1 MDQELSRLREENAR
15 LRAEAR
21 HDSLTGLPNRV
32 GFEAMMNEAMR
43 RPAAGLLVL
52 MDIDHFK
59 HLNDRNGHIAGDALL
74 CETAD
79 ILREMFSPRDLLA
92 RVGGDVFA
100 VYVTSGAGKETV
112 YARAAQMTSRLRA
125 GSRAGMRWSVSFT
138 LGVAE
143 KQPGDDYVSLLDRAE
158 QLLGASKAD
167 RRSRRTPRPESGDD
181 RGICTDMVRIRREL
195 RERNPQRGAFCQDYE
210 TFKQIYRFIERGL
223 ARSGYSAYTILMTLT
238 DAEGSFLPLSQ
249 RGAYMEQ
256 LGEDLRVSLRS
267 GDLFTQYSS
276 GQYLLMVLGASGE
289 NAAVIAARISNRFT
303 SHLAPDSGIIL
314 RYDLHPIGDLPM
326 D

>member
-1 MDQELSRLREENAR
+1 MDQELERLREENTR
-15 LRAEAR
+15 LRDAAR

-32 GFEAMMNEAMR
+32 GFEAMMSEAIR
-43 RPAAGLLVL
+43 KPSGGLLVL
-52 MDIDHFK
+52 MDIDRFK

-74 CETAD
+74 CETAYL
-79 ILREMFSPRDLLA
+79 LRELFSPRDLIA

-100 VYVTSGAGKETV
+100 VYVTSGFGKETV
-112 YARAAQMTSRLRA
+112 YARAAQLTSRLRA

-143 KQPGDDYVSLLDRAE
+143 KQPGDDYASLFDRAE
-158 QLLGASKAD
+158 RLLCASKAD
-167 RRSRRTPRPESGDD
+167 RRGRRAPRPESGDD

-195 RERNPQRGAFCQDYE
+195 RERNPQRVAFCQDYE
-210 TFKQIYRFIERGL
+210 TFKQIYRFVERGL
-223 ARSGYSAYTILMTLT
+223 TRSGYSAYTILMTLT
-238 DAEGSFLPLSQ
+238 DAEGFFLPLSQ

-303 SHLAPDSGIIL
+303 SHLAPDAGIVL
-314 RYDLHPIGDLPM
+314 RYDMHPIGDPTP